1 MTNNIEGNNTGLNV
15 VTKQDPAPLP
25 TSRHSKLTPQLKFF
39 LERKFVSYLD
49 WHLEVSIESFGKNQ
63 ASWKACSR
71 WHKAFGFNM
80 LKPRAKVLKLFT
92 RHCWSSSSQVW
103 CNAKLKLL
111 DAATDSLCI
120 DMEAHQEEIQDCEK
134 DIDAQWKSHLAKVK
148 EITSDQ
154 VDDLVKSVASG
165 RSYFIT

>member
-39 LERKFVSYLD
+39 WERKFVSYLD
-49 WHLEVSIESFGKNQ
+49 WHLEVSIKSFGKNQ

-92 RHCWSSSSQVW
+92 RHCWSSSIQVW
-103 CNAKLKLL
+103 WHLL
-111 DAATDSLCI
+111 QCKT
-120 DMEAHQEEIQDCEK
+120 E
-134 DIDAQWKSHLAKVK
+134 
-148 EITSDQ
+148 T
-154 VDDLVKSVASG
+154 SG
-165 RSYFIT
+165 RCYWLSLYWHGSSPRGDSRVWKRHWCSVEIPPC